1 MPRLYY
7 KRSRW
12 TLTVW
17 SDRYLKGT
25 CYQVSVTT
33 AWIRYQPFKKYIYS
47 TYKTLL
53 SPVKRFQCLAGEAP
67 FARCVEQR
75 RALRGGGGGH
85 ELRHDL
91 TSGRHLW
98 GSNSQPEIVQNAY
111 VLQVCINFEL
121 RYHKFYQSIVAMKFL
136 PLRFRY
142 SVHQKP
148 MLARV
153 SRGGCWTR
161 NTHLRSLRLSIHI

>member
-25 CYQVSVTT
+25 CYQVSVTR
-33 AWIRYQPFKKYIYS
+33 AWIRNQSFKSFKKYIYS

-121 RYHKFYQSIVAMKFL
+121 RYHKFYQSNRCFKISPTKIQIFSPPKAHVG
-136 PLRFRY
+136 
-142 SVHQKP
+142 Q
-148 MLARV
+148 
-153 SRGGCWTR
+153 G
-161 NTHLRSLRLSIHI
+161 